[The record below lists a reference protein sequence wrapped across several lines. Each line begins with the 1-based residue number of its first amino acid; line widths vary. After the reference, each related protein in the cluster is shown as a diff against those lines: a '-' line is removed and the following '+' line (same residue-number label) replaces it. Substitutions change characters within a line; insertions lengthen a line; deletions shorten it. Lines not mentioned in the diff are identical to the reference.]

1 MRSWMKSKG
10 DVVARMKAR
19 HWAFWAMVA
28 SVVSI
33 AWVPDP
39 MDGFMIGAVAA
50 IFWNLQEGVDD

>member
-1 MRSWMKSKG
+1 MKSKG